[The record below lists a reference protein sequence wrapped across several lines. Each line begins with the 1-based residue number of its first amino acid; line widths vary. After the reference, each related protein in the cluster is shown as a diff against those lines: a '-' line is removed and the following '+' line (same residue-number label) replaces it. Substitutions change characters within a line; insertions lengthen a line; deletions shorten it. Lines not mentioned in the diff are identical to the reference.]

1 MRPASRLTEMF
12 APEQLAG
19 IRAMI
24 TAGGTPLG
32 GDMMDLMPK
41 LGAIVCYGSG
51 YDGIDLEAA
60 AKRRIAVGHSPGANA
75 SSVADIAMI
84 LMLAVTRRLLVADDY
99 VRSGNWAAAKPS
111 PMMRPQPGMRG
122 RRVGVYGMGE
132 IGRKIAARVAAF
144 ESEVGYFSR
153 SRRELPY
160 RYFPSLAALAQWCSV
175 LMIAVRAGPDTHHA
189 VDAEIL
195 RKLGPDGYV
204 VNIARGSVIDQQAL
218 VTALADKTIAGA
230 GLDVY
235 ATEPHPPD
243 ALTAFPNVVLT
254 PHIGGHTVEFASRD
268 AGLRDRQFGGVFRR
282 PAAALWGP
290 GRLSRQFWD
299 HNGPKPTKL
308 VRILPSIGARLDLRL
323 ARRKKLVTQPLP
335 GVLAVAGTSVLAFR
349 KPDTIGDHSFQDVRM
364 DCSKGR
370 KPVALEECGQGSFG
384 LPEAPR
390 SCPRLQAPAAKP
402 KVSSRA

>member
-1 MRPASRLTEMF
+1 MPEQVLIYSRFPKALMARIGERFELMDAAGKPPNQMF

-19 IRAMI
+19 IGAMI

-41 LGAIVCYGSG
+41 LGAIVCYGTG
-51 YDGIDLEAA
+51 YDGVDLAAA
-60 AKRRIAVGHSPGANA
+60 AKRKIAVGHSPGANA
-75 SSVADIAMI
+75 SSVADIAMT

-122 RRVGVYGMGE
+122 RRVGVYGIGE
-132 IGRKIAARVAAF
+132 IGGKIAARVAAF

-160 RYFPSLAALAQWCSV
+160 RYFPSLAALAEWCSV
-175 LMIAVRAGPDTHHA
+175 LLIAVRAGPDTHHA

-195 RKLGPDGYV
+195 RKLGADGYV

-218 VTALADKTIAGA
+218 VAALADKTIAGA

-243 ALTAFPNVVLT
+243 ALTAFRNVVLT
-254 PHIGGHTVEFASRD
+254 PHVGGHTIESHTAMQDCVMANLEAFFA
-268 AGLRDRQFGGVFRR
+268 
-282 PAAALWGP
+282 
-290 GRLSRQFWD
+290 GR
-299 HNGPKPTKL
+299 
-308 VRILPSIGARLDLRL
+308 
-323 ARRKKLVTQPLP
+323 PLP
-335 GVLAVAGTSVLAFR
+335 YE
-349 KPDTIGDHSFQDVRM
+349 VRR
-364 DCSKGR
+364 G
-370 KPVALEECGQGSFG
+370 
-384 LPEAPR
+384 
-390 SCPRLQAPAAKP
+390 
-402 KVSSRA
+402 